1 MADPLAPIIQKMLQQ
16 VMGMINT
23 PGGQGNPNPY
33 YFPDWIQANG
43 YDPYGQSQVLQW
55 NLSITDPTIVNQ
67 ANAICPTIDIQ
78 SSPCPGIQSFI
89 GVPNAYPS
97 LTLGSPTPGGL
108 VVSGAR
114 NAYMQS
120 MTSNQDNAL
129 KLQAVMLL
137 STLPN
142 YQKNLIV
149 TGNFTFTQYC
159 CCSADN
165 TVCAGP
171 PVPEVGTG
179 TFTATFNSTPTITIG
194 FNITA
199 LSPGVLNIAVSSI
212 NFVPSSTWPNDA
224 QIDIAIDIQSI
235 PKGSKKD
242 AYNNLAMAAF
252 NSADG
257 LKQLVQ
263 QINVVLNDPSQL
275 NFMGTA
281 LTNVIDG
288 YLKST
293 HQYPF
298 DGSYLA
304 IA

>member
-1 MADPLAPIIQKMLQQ
+1 MADPLAPIIQKMLDQ

-23 PGGQGNPNPY
+23 PGSPSNPNPY
-33 YFPDWIQANG
+33 YFPDWIKANG
-43 YDPYGQSQVLQW
+43 YDPYGQDKVLQW

-78 SSPCPGIQSFI
+78 SSPCPGIQAFI
-89 GVPNAYPS
+89 GVPQAYPS
-97 LTLGSPTPGGL
+97 LTLGGPAAGQL
-108 VVSGAR
+108 VVSGAQ
-114 NAYMQS
+114 NSFMQS
-120 MTSNQDNAL
+120 MTSDPNNPL
-129 KLQAVMLL
+129 SLQAVMLL

-142 YQKNLIV
+142 YQRNIV
-149 TGNFTFTQYC
+149 ITGDFTFTQYC

-165 TVCAGP
+165 QSCAGP
-171 PVPEVGTG
+171 SLPQVGTG
-179 TFTATFNSTPTITIG
+179 SFTATFNSTPTISIA
-194 FNITA
+194 FAITA
-199 LSPGVLNIAVSSI
+199 LSPGVLNIAVSKI
-212 NFVPSSTWPNDA
+212 NFIPSSTWPGNA
-224 QIDIAIDIQSI
+224 NIAVAIDIKSI

-257 LKQLVQ
+257 LQQLVQ
-263 QINVVLNDPSQL
+263 QINVVLNDPAQL

-288 YLKST
+288 YLKSS